1 MTALWAAVLVLGAL
15 AAVGAVTVV
24 RLRADVTKLLV
35 AVAVHE
41 RDLTAERD
49 RQLIGGGS

>member
-1 MTALWAAVLVLGAL
+1 MIALWVAVVILVAL

-49 RQLIGGGS
+49 RRLIGGGS